1 MKTYILYFVGSFCL
15 VFLVAAFCNWSLDPG
30 SWTREARVITATIG
44 MILSILSVALA
55 TIHEDFKQ

>member
-30 SWTREARVITATIG
+30 SWTVTARVITATIG
-44 MILSILSVALA
+44 IVLGILSVVLA
-55 TIHEDFKQ
+55 TLQEDFK